1 MLIGEGEHEGAQG
14 PLGREDR
21 EGAGKG
27 KGEGEEEEETP
38 RLGSM
43 AAHVA
48 LQRVQA
54 NVPGFPTEFVTQC
67 TCYMQYNRTNTDT

>member
-1 MLIGEGEHEGAQG
+1 MFTREGAHEGAQG
-14 PLGREDR
+14 PRVREN
-21 EGAGKG
+21 
-27 KGEGEEEEETP
+27 GEGEGEGEGGEEEETP

-54 NVPGFPTEFVTQC
+54 NVPGFTTEFTTQL
-67 TCYMQYNRTNTDT
+67 TCYM

>member
-1 MLIGEGEHEGAQG
+1 MQEEHEKQEEQGQGEEGEGEGE
-14 PLGREDR
+14 
-21 EGAGKG
+21 G

-54 NVPGFPTEFVTQC
+54 NVPGFTTEFVTQC

>member
-1 MLIGEGEHEGAQG
+1 VFIREGAHEGAQG
-14 PLGREDR
+14 PRVREDG
-21 EGAGKG
+21 EGE
-27 KGEGEEEEETP
+27 GEGEEEEETP

-54 NVPGFPTEFVTQC
+54 NVPGFTTEFTTQL
-67 TCYMQYNRTNTDT
+67 TCYM